1 MLDSP
6 SSPRWLVATVGTMEA
21 GRLWGFCSMLHPLCM
36 GFSNSFSPKRILRGE
51 KSRYK
56 WSFGICSRLF
66 LYLTEGLALGFV
78 CFSHWSQNGVNEEQ
92 WTNFPQ
98 KKDGLNSKSEA
109 HRRDLWGGEAKEKWC
124 FPPNLFLGSQHRN
137 PLRVVMVSS
146 PCGRK
151 ACDHKT
157 EMAKERYTGWYGV
170 SALTFKSNCTIG
182 LQKGHFG
189 RLPCAGTLLC
199 LPPSH
204 WLYGSSNAAGAG

>member
-6 SSPRWLVATVGTMEA
+6 SSLSWLMATVGTMEA
-21 GRLWGFCSMLHPLCM
+21 GRLWGFCSMLRPLCM
-36 GFSNSFSPKRILRGE
+36 GFSNSFSPKRILRG
-51 KSRYK
+51 KTSRYK

-78 CFSHWSQNGVNEEQ
+78 CFSHWGQNGVNEEQ

-98 KKDGLNSKSEA
+98 KKDGLKSKSEV
-109 HRRDLWGGEAKEKWC
+109 HRRDLWGGEATCFWEVSIETPWGSSWYHHPVVEKRVTAKQRWQRRDI
-124 FPPNLFLGSQHRN
+124 LGG
-137 PLRVVMVSS
+137 M
-146 PCGRK
+146 
-151 ACDHKT
+151 
-157 EMAKERYTGWYGV
+157 GV

-189 RLPCAGTLLC
+189 RLPWAGTLLC